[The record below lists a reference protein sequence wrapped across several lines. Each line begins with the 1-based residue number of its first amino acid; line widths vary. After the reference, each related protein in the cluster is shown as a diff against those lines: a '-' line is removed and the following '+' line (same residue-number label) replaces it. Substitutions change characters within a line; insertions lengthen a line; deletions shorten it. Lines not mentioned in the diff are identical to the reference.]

1 MWLVSS
7 GNFSRNFLTTF
18 VSTLK
23 FVFIGL
29 VYLSKDQFSFY
40 VMTILPLS
48 IIHSVFNYSHFTLKI
63 AVTTQ
68 CGSNHLFRVKTI
80 RSNLLI
86 TLIMCLFLL
95 FFYIRIQHST
105 VFLFGLF
112 VFILFRFFV
121 QLLQGIFHSFCSIFF
136 VTFTVAALFFPCR

>member
-7 GNFSRNFLTTF
+7 GNFSRDFLTTF

-29 VYLSKDQFSFY
+29 VYLSKDQFSLYDDHFAA
-40 VMTILPLS
+40 VDNPFCFQLLS
-48 IIHSVFNYSHFTLKI
+48 FHFENCCYNTVWIKPSVPF
-63 AVTTQ
+63 
-68 CGSNHLFRVKTI
+68 KTI

-121 QLLQGIFHSFCSIFF
+121 QLLQGIFHSFYSFFF